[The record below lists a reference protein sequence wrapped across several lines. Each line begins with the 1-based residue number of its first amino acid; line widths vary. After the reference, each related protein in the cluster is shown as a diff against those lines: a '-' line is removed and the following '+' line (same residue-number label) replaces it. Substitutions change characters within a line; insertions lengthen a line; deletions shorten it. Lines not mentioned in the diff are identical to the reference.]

1 MTGDGAKGV
10 GGGDEDEGGADSTQG
25 ERSDFSVTWG
35 FVLFDD
41 DKDEA
46 RTITETGIDVT
57 VDGGD
62 DVGIGDDDD
71 EFDIRGLG
79 VRGGVAAI
87 NNLAN
92 SESCRGL
99 FRGLSTLST

>member
-1 MTGDGAKGV
+1 MTGDGAQRVGV
-10 GGGDEDEGGADSTQG
+10 GDDEEGGVDSTQC
-25 ERSDFSVTWG
+25 ERSDSSIIWDFA
-35 FVLFDD
+35 LLDD
-41 DKDEA
+41 DDNDEA

-57 VDGGD
+57 VD
-62 DVGIGDDDD
+62 DVGIGDDED

-99 FRGLSTLST
+99 FRGLSTVSR